1 MLTVPKK
8 IPIMPDEKQWIQMFC
23 FNIVQS
29 LYFEYFIMCCILI
42 NTIFLL
48 IDNYDKS
55 PMLDKVLDMTNLVF
69 IPIFTLEML
78 LKMTAYGIKFYFYVN
93 WNKLDFC
100 IVIFSF
106 MSLFEGLLASIKINM
121 TVLRILRVA
130 RLLRVIKASEGLR
143 QLLKTLYISIS
154 NMVTTAF
161 LLILILFTYS
171 IVGMSILD
179 DVEFGDNIN
188 KDSNFKSFYLSMISL
203 VRCCTRDNWSGYM
216 HDSY

>member
-1 MLTVPKK
+1 
-8 IPIMPDEKQWIQMFC
+8 
-23 FNIVQS
+23 
-29 LYFEYFIMCCILI
+29 
-42 NTIFLL
+42 
-48 IDNYDKS
+48 
-55 PMLDKVLDMTNLVF
+55 
-69 IPIFTLEML
+69 
-78 LKMTAYGIKFYFYVN
+78 
-93 WNKLDFC
+93 
-100 IVIFSF
+100 